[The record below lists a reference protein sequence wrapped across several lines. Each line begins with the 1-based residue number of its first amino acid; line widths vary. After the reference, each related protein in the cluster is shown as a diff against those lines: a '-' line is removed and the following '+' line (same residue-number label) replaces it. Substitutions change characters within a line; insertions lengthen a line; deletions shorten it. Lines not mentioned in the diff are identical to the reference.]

1 MNEKLEYSELI
12 PESDYEKLLLSGV
25 MCSDC
30 GEKLSDTEIKMHRFV
45 GIIEPTEMCCQ
56 KCWMKIDYGDML
68 ISMI

>member
-1 MNEKLEYSELI
+1 MNNKLEYSELI
-12 PESDYEKLLLSGV
+12 PESDYKKLLLYGV

-30 GEKLSDTEIKMHRFV
+30 GDKLSEAEIKMHRFV
-45 GIIEPTEMCCQ
+45 GIIDSTEMCCQ